1 SPRPRSHASILDGR
15 PRRFQGRGAIAYDRE
30 TVTGPVPLILVVEDD
45 PSIRLLCR
53 INLELDGFRVEE
65 AATVAEAR
73 AAVSVERP
81 ALVVLA
87 LWLGTE
93 DASALLDELRGG
105 GSPVVVLSGASDVE
119 HEERASE
126 VLAKPFE
133 PLELVDVAKRLTSG

>member
-1 SPRPRSHASILDGR
+1 MGR
-15 PRRFQGRGAIAYDRE
+15 A
-30 TVTGPVPLILVVEDD
+30 PLILVVEDD
-45 PSIRLLCR
+45 ASIRLLCR

-73 AAVSVERP
+73 AAVAAERP
-81 ALVVLA
+81 ALVVLD

-93 DASALLDELRGG
+93 DAGGLLDELRAG
-105 GSPVVVLSGASDVE
+105 GSPVVILSGASDVE

-133 PLELVDVAKRLTSG
+133 PLALVAVAKRLASG